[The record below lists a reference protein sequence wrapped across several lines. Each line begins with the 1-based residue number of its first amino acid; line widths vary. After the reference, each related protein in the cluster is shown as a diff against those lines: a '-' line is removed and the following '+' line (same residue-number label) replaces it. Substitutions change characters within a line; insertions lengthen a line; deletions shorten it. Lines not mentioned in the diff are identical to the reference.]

1 MFFEK
6 EPAKERVFDLRSAT
20 TGDPIQL

>member
-6 EPAKERVFDLRSAT
+6 EP
-20 TGDPIQL
+20 